1 MGMLRACGIS
11 GTATVTWSI
20 FRDEQPRLAV
30 GESAIEG
37 TTRMMASEGF
47 RQRWM
52 VIGIENN
59 HADQAASVLLSDV
72 SERVARNYAR
82 GFNQAGNRAGER
94 EVTAVVCRC
103 P

>member
-1 MGMLRACGIS
+1 MLRACGIS

-20 FRDEQPRLAV
+20 FRGEQPV

-37 TTRMMASEGF
+37 NIGMMASEGF

-59 HADQAASVLLSDV
+59 RVDQAASVLLSNV

-82 GFNQAGNRAGER
+82 GFNQADNRAGER
-94 EVTAVVCRC
+94 EVMAVVCRC